1 MIRIEAEGVAKRHGI
16 DIERIIAIYKRSP
29 DTDFFPVLAP
39 FQTNLDRAIAI
50 LGKDK
55 ALQLFEA
62 EDLSKLDERVF
73 LVDQI
78 NHLLPPLYSLD
89 ELEQV
94 AEDFISYLL
103 RNRIP
108 LLRAGLSEN

>member
-1 MIRIEAEGVAKRHGI
+1 LIRIEAEGVAKRHGI